1 VIETKQYN
9 KTILSIVQQC
19 KKGQPV
25 CGDAYFTE
33 ETEDYLIMAIADGLG
48 SGSHAKEAA
57 TQATRCFQ
65 DNHHLD
71 VKELILLCNQ
81 HLHHTRGAVVGV
93 MKLDFDSSTISYAGI
108 GNIQFMLYP
117 EHQKAVRT
125 ISKPGYLNGR
135 PIQVFQQQVPYLKGT
150 PFIMFSDGLD
160 VKRTIQQ
167 NVNIQEN
174 PDSLIHQ
181 IAKELDGI
189 NDDLT
194 FIVGN
199 ANHY

>member
-9 KTILSIVQQC
+9 KTLLSIVQQC

-33 ETEDYLIMAIADGLG
+33 ETEDYLIIAIADGLG
-48 SGSHAKEAA
+48 SGSEAKEVADR
-57 TQATRCFQ
+57 ATRCFQ
-65 DNHHLD
+65 DHHHLD

-93 MKLDFDSSTISYAGI
+93 MKLDFRSSTIAYAGI
-108 GNIQFMLYP
+108 GNIQFMLCP
-117 EHQKAVRT
+117 ENQKAVRPF
-125 ISKPGYLNGR
+125 SKPGYLNGR
-135 PIQVFQQQVPYLKGT
+135 PIQVLQQQIPYLKGT

-160 VKRTIQQ
+160 VKQHINQ
-167 NVNIQEN
+167 NVNIYE
-174 PDSLIHQ
+174 DTDTLIHKV
-181 IAKELDGI
+181 ADELVGI

-199 ANHY
+199 AKY